1 MGIARA
7 LLSFYGVPD
16 STTVKKDGQRT
27 RIDGMTEA
35 GLQKVANQRVQIN
48 VLTTH
53 KSQEKET
60 PKHTCSSRSSRSN
73 PEKSCLKSFPN
84 KPCAM
89 CPHDEF

>member
-35 GLQKVANQRVQIN
+35 GFQKVANQRVQIN
-48 VLTTH
+48 VLTTLAYRTSPRRKKLQNTH
-53 KSQEKET
+53 VRQDRPAQT
-60 PKHTCSSRSSRSN
+60 LRS
-73 PEKSCLKSFPN
+73 PV
-84 KPCAM
+84 
-89 CPHDEF
+89 